1 MRESFGGAFMLKLVL
16 IFIIIYVS
24 FMAMAI
30 TYAKAFRVK
39 NGVIDI
45 LERYQYEG
53 ASDYGSV
60 EEPLETYLNAIPY
73 HERSDST
80 VNYCDKE
87 AKKEGKTYV
96 VNSNGVCIIDMS
108 TNNEYGYYKVIT
120 YISIK
125 DFPFFDINVIFPISG
140 ETKTI
145 YY

>member
-1 MRESFGGAFMLKLVL
+1 MTEKEY
-16 IFIIIYVS
+16 IEN
-24 FMAMAI
+24 
-30 TYAKAFRVK
+30 
-39 NGVIDI
+39 NGVCPDH
-45 LERYQYEG
+45 LKAYE
-53 ASDYGSV
+53 
-60 EEPLETYLNAIPY
+60 ELKE
-73 HERSDST
+73 
-80 VNYCDKE
+80 E